1 MFTPMQIGCQ
11 FRNLQMANTCK
22 LAPPQIFQS
31 LVAHLKLVAVVKI
44 VPAPTKFVVVVQ
56 YLGSLSEHFRQPL
69 VEYSP
74 SILHAP
80 TILCTCCQ

>member
-1 MFTPMQIGCQ
+1 
-11 FRNLQMANTCK
+11 
-22 LAPPQIFQS
+22 
-31 LVAHLKLVAVVKI
+31 
-44 VPAPTKFVVVVQ
+44 VVVVQ